1 MNPTPVDQFIN
12 ELNGGVFAEKL
23 GALLSEVAAR
33 VVDHGKVGQIVIKL
47 DLKQMGENHM
57 VNVTHKLTHTAPT
70 QRGKNS
76 GEDTTETPMHVG
88 KGGRMTLFPEEQV
101 PAGQMHMLKGR
112 SGEPMPNQ

>member
-12 ELNGGVFAEKL
+12 ELYGGVFAEKL
-23 GALLSEVAAR
+23 SAMLSDVAAR
-33 VVDHGKVGQIVIKL
+33 VVDHGKAGQIVIKL

-57 VNVTHKLTHTAPT
+57 VNVTHKMSYTQPT
-70 QRGKNS
+70 KRGKIS

-112 SGEPMPNQ
+112 NGEPMPSK